1 MLFVCCLRAALNEL
15 EILILAIGKE
25 MIIRSNNIGY
35 AIVHEKI

>member
-1 MLFVCCLRAALNEL
+1 MLFVCCLRAALNEKK
-15 EILILAIGKE
+15 ILAIGKE